1 MHQRFK
7 NKNKNNFE
15 KRFQISQSIFKTE
28 EITNKKIQVQPVSKK
43 IQVQPVS
50 KKIEVQPVSKK
61 TSMIPQL
68 KDTDIKDKIGYFSKQ
83 FFNET
88 GVLDEFLSE
97 NETKILIN
105 ACISKNDKIEDM
117 LQFKR
122 YNDWVYR
129 GKLVK
134 YIRSIG

>member
-7 NKNKNNFE
+7 KKNRNNFE
-15 KRFQISQSIFKTE
+15 RRIQISSSIETNFQ
-28 EITNKKIQVQPVSKK
+28 NKKVQSVLPVSKKIDVQPVSKNIDTK
-43 IQVQPVS
+43 NQIS
-50 KKIEVQPVSKK
+50 GI
-61 TSMIPQL
+61 

-83 FFNET
+83 FYNET

-105 ACISKNDKIEDM
+105 AFISKNDKIEDM
-117 LQFKR
+117 TQFKR
-122 YNDWVYR
+122 YNDWVCR

-134 YIRSIG
+134 YIRSIR